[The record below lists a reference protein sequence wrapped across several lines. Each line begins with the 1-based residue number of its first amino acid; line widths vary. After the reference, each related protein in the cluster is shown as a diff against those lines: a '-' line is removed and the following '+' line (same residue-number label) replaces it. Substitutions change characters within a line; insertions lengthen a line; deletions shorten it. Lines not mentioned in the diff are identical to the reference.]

1 MNTAP
6 IKKLRKSW
14 RVHERAATETCLTGI
29 FQRNLELHMNRETE
43 YLKK

>member
-6 IKKLRKSW
+6 INKLRKSW

-29 FQRNLELHMNRETE
+29 FQRNLECVTCVAASPAA
-43 YLKK
+43 